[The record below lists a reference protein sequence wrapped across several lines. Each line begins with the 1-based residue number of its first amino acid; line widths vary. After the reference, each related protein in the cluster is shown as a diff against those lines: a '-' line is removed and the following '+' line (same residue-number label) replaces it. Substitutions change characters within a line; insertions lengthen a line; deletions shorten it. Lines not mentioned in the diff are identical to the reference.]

1 MRKLTTLLL
10 AAMLPLA
17 PATALAAGSHSGGH
31 DDEMMLGKPA
41 EPAQAG
47 RTIAVRMLETDD
59 GEMLFE
65 PSSIAVKRGETV
77 LLDIRN
83 DGELEHE
90 FVMDEQEA
98 IQEHKALMEKFPEME
113 HADPN
118 SVRLA
123 PGESGQIAWT
133 FTNDGSFEF
142 ACLIP
147 GHYESGMHGP
157 LDVAAK

>member
-1 MRKLTTLLL
+1 MRKLTMLLF
-10 AAMLPLA
+10 AATLPLA
-17 PATALAAGSHSGGH
+17 PVTALAAGSHSGGH
-31 DDEMMLGKPA
+31 HDEMMLGKPA

-59 GEMLFE
+59 GAMLFE

-77 LLDIRN
+77 LLEIRN
-83 DGELEHE
+83 DGEIEHE
-90 FVMDEQEA
+90 FVMDGHEM
-98 IQEHKALMEKFPEME
+98 IQEHKVLMEKFPEME

-118 SVRLA
+118 AVRLE

-157 LDVAAK
+157 LTVAAE

>member
-1 MRKLTTLLL
+1 MRKLTMLLF
-10 AAMLPLA
+10 AATLPLA

-31 DDEMMLGKPA
+31 HEEMMLGKPA
-41 EPAQAG
+41 NPAQAG

-59 GEMLFE
+59 GAMLFE

-98 IQEHKALMEKFPEME
+98 IQEHKGLIAVQEETIQALRATIKVDDELLELNKK
-113 HADPN
+113 DRNPN
-118 SVRLA
+118 RVVGGKRGR
-123 PGESGQIAWT
+123 PK
-133 FTNDGSFEF
+133 GSKSK
-142 ACLIP
+142 A
-147 GHYESGMHGP
+147 
-157 LDVAAK
+157 V